1 MRSSVNW
8 AARYFFF
15 FSFLYLVK
23 KWIMQGLLYIV
34 YSILYIVINRR
45 WVFMHSK
52 EMHKKCVRYEKSR
65 NVENVRSKIYCRVQ
79 RVKINLYESTRG

>member
-34 YSILYIVINRR
+34 INRR
-45 WVFMHSK
+45 WVFMHSE

-65 NVENVRSKIYCRVQ
+65 NVENVHSKIYRRVQ